1 MKIYAPNAGYSGIS
15 ASVTFVNGVG
25 ETEDENLI
33 AWFESKGYSVGEPA
47 KEKEEAQ
54 VKIPNYKGMK
64 KAELE
69 DLLTSLEVEYA
80 ADSTNDQKVEL
91 LDAYYMNKG

>member
-1 MKIYAPNAGYSGIS
+1 MKIYAPNKSYSGIS

-25 ETEDENLI
+25 ETEDKNLI
-33 AWFESKGYSVGEPA
+33 EWFKSKGYSVGEPA
-47 KEKEEAQ
+47 KEQ
-54 VKIPNYKGMK
+54 VQEKKIPNYKSMK

-69 DLLTSLEVEYA
+69 DLLTSLEIKYA

-91 LDAYYMNKG
+91 LDAYYSKR

>member
-1 MKIYAPNAGYSGIS
+1 MLLRRYKEHRAIVPDIQEEVQNIQL
-15 ASVTFVNGVG
+15 
-25 ETEDENLI
+25 E
-33 AWFESKGYSVGEPA
+33 ESKA
-47 KEKEEAQ
+47 EETQ
-54 VKIPNYKGMK
+54 VEIPNYKSMK

>member
-1 MKIYAPNAGYSGIS
+1 MLLRRYKEHRAIVPDIQL
-15 ASVTFVNGVG
+15 
-25 ETEDENLI
+25 E
-33 AWFESKGYSVGEPA
+33 ESKA
-47 KEKEEAQ
+47 EEAQ
-54 VKIPNYKGMK
+54 VKIPSYKSMK